1 MSTKHLPLLI
11 LTALL
16 ISPIASCGSKPK
28 ATKVEATASPSPAI
42 SITKP
47 INKAKDTQ
55 TNVEQLGKQREQLN
69 PDAPAPAKP

>member
-11 LTALL
+11 LTVLL

-28 ATKVEATASPSPAI
+28 AKVEATPSPSPAI

-47 INKAKDTQ
+47 INKAKDTK
-55 TNVEQLGKQREQLN
+55 TSVEQLGKQHEQLN
-69 PDAPAPAKP
+69 PEAEPAKP

>member
-1 MSTKHLPLLI
+1 MSTKHLPILL
-11 LTALL
+11 LTVLL

-28 ATKVEATASPSPAI
+28 ATKVEATPSPAI
-42 SITKP
+42 SVTKP

-69 PDAPAPAKP
+69 PEAAPAKP